1 MVELP
6 QKARQNDAFRARKSE
21 SPRYDSCVTHLPKTM
36 RKEINPLVVA
46 RMLAIS
52 AAFFACGQ
60 ALACD
65 PNLPAS
71 MVAQADGHIA
81 QNRPSKA
88 YGQMM
93 SQAMS
98 GSGGAYTYVGAMY
111 EKGRGVSASS
121 FMSRHMYWM
130 GSQFN
135 DPEALFKTAN
145 DFYSRGFRSDG
156 EYFAKR
162 AIDCGHSGAVGL
174 LLRNLLGEG
183 RDSEARALLEEGIN
197 DSIPEVK
204 FILAELYENG
214 KLGLPRD
221 PKRAFAWYYMAS
233 KDGYVKAMTALAYY
247 FVRGLHGEQ
256 DDLAARYWY
265 HKAAISG
272 SAEAMTAY
280 GWMLVNGRGGE
291 ADPEEGRYYLKSA
304 LKAGDVNASAI
315 LKSLDN

>member
-71 MVAQADGHIA
+71 LVSQADGHIA

-162 AIDCGHSGAVGL
+162 AIDCGHSGAVAL
-174 LLRNLLGEG
+174 LLKNLMKEG
-183 RDSEARALLEEGIN
+183 RESESRSILEAGIEE
-197 DSIPEVK
+197 SLPEIK
-204 FILAELYENG
+204 FILAETFESG
-214 KLGLPRD
+214 GLGLQRD
-221 PKRAFAWYYMAS
+221 VQKAFAWYYLAA
-233 KDGYVKAMTALAYY
+233 KDGYAKAMSAVAYY
-247 FVRGLHGEQ
+247 FFHGVHGVQ
-256 DDLAARYWY
+256 DDSAALYWY
-265 HKAAISG
+265 HKAASAG
-272 SAEAMTAY
+272 SVMAMTAY
-280 GWMLVNGRGGE
+280 AWMLESGKGTE
-291 ADPEEGRYYLKSA
+291 ADPEAARWLYQKA
-304 LKAGDVNASAI
+304 LALGDKQAGVFLSRN
-315 LKSLDN
+315 

>member
-1 MVELP
+1 
-6 QKARQNDAFRARKSE
+6 
-21 SPRYDSCVTHLPKTM
+21 M
-36 RKEINPLVVA
+36 RKEINPHVVA

-71 MVAQADGHIA
+71 MVSQADGHIA

-130 GSQFN
+130 GAQYN
-135 DPEALFKTAN
+135 DPEALYKTAN
-145 DFYSRGFRSDG
+145 DFYSRGFRADG

-162 AIDCGHSGAVGL
+162 AIDCGHTGAVPL
-174 LLRNLLGEG
+174 LLRNLLKDG
-183 RDSEARALLEEGIN
+183 RDAEARALLEVGI
-197 DSIPEVK
+197 DDAIPEVK
-204 FILAELYENG
+204 FILAELFENG
-214 KLGLPRD
+214 KIGLPRD
-221 PKRAFAWYYMAS
+221 PQRAFAWYYLSAN
-233 KDGYVKAMTALAYY
+233 DGYAKAMSAVAYY
-247 FVRGLHGEQ
+247 FFHGLHGNQ
-256 DDLAARYWY
+256 DDSAALYWY
-265 HKAAISG
+265 HKAS
-272 SAEAMTAY
+272 
-280 GWMLVNGRGGE
+280 V
-291 ADPEEGRYYLKSA
+291 
-304 LKAGDVNASAI
+304 AGDVEALTAYAWMLQNRRGGTADQEEIILHYRNAAARGSANAA
-315 LKSLDN
+315 LFLNQM